1 MEIVVVVETTASGLL
16 FSYFFLITM
25 AADAITAAVDVAAV
39 ETITVSGLSAFFSY
53 VAAAVTAAM
62 H

>member
-1 MEIVVVVETTASGLL
+1 MVETTASGLL

-25 AADAITAAVDVAAV
+25 AEDAIAAAVDVAAV

>member
-1 MEIVVVVETTASGLL
+1 MEIVVVVETTASVLL

-25 AADAITAAVDVAAV
+25 AAVDVAAV
-39 ETITVSGLSAFFSY
+39 ETITASGLSAFFSY
-53 VAAAVTAAM
+53 VEAAVTAAM

>member
-1 MEIVVVVETTASGLL
+1 MVETTASGLL

-25 AADAITAAVDVAAV
+25 AADAITAAV
-39 ETITVSGLSAFFSY
+39 ETITASGLSAFFSY
-53 VAAAVTAAM
+53 VEAAVTAAM

>member
-1 MEIVVVVETTASGLL
+1 MEIVVLTTAYGLL
-16 FSYFFLITM
+16 FFYFFLITM

-53 VAAAVTAAM
+53 VEPAVTAAM